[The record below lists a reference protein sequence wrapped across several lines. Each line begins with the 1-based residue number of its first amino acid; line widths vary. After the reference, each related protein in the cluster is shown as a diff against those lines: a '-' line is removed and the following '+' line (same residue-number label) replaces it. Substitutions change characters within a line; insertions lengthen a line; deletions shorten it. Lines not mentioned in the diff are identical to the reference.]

1 MENEKAAT
9 LRQREFVTGRNHT
22 NAANTKLRLGVV
34 YASQVIRVE
43 IDFASKAR
51 SNVTSKYALEAL
63 F

>member
-51 SNVTSKYALEAL
+51 KK
-63 F
+63 